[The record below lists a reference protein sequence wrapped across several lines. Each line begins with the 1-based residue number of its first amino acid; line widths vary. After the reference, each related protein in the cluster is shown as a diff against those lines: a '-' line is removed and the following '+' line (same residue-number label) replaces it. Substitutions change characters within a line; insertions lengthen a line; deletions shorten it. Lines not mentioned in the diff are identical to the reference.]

1 MVRKGKGKG
10 KGQGL
15 GGAVYDGAAGFGR
28 FMAGL
33 GLVFAVI
40 IGLILVFVGVS
51 QLFAVQKNL
60 TFVQGKVEEIT
71 PDCRQ
76 NDEMCKFTAAFGDA
90 DGKKHIHPFTVP
102 AQDMPFQDQEI
113 GIYYDPSDMSDVRL
127 GPDKSHR
134 NGTILVSIG
143 FVIMFFGWLNFYI
156 VRRFKFAAAVSG
168 IDSGMDL
175 LFN

>member
-1 MVRKGKGKG
+1 MVRKG
-10 KGQGL
+10 L
-15 GGAVYDGAAGFGR
+15 GENVYDGAAGFGR

-40 IGLILVFVGVS
+40 IGVILVVVGVA
-51 QLFAVQKNL
+51 QIFAVQKNL
-60 TFVQGKVEEIT
+60 TFAQGKVVEIS
-71 PDCRQ
+71 PDCQ
-76 NDEMCKFTAAFGDA
+76 NDEMCKFTVSY
-90 DGKKHIHPFTVP
+90 GKKHAHTFTVP
-102 AQDMPFQDQEI
+102 KQDMPFQDQEI

-143 FVIMFFGWLNFYI
+143 FVVVFLGWLNFYI

-168 IDSGMDL
+168 IDSGMDI
-175 LFN
+175 LFNY